1 MVSRAT
7 RLCGTDL
14 VNPPVRTLKAGPLT
28 VELDDGA
35 LRYVRFGEV
44 EVLRAIAFL
53 VRDENWGTFTLS
65 IEELKIKESGDGF
78 SASYRGT
85 CADTHWSRRSC

>member
-14 VNPPVRTLKAGPLT
+14 VDPPMRTPKAGPLT

-44 EVLRAIAFL
+44 EVLRA
-53 VRDENWGTFTLS
+53 
-65 IEELKIKESGDGF
+65 
-78 SASYRGT
+78 
-85 CADTHWSRRSC
+85 SRSWFAT